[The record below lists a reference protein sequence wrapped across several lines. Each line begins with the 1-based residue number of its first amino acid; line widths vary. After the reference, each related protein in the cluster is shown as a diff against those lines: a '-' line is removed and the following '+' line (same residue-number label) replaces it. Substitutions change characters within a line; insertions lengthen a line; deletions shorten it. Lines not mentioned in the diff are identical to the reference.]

1 MLRYSGIVFPS
12 NFSNLHLINF
22 AIKLASFWPYLR
34 LSFMRNSKR
43 SSSLDHSLPLSL
55 HALPPTP
62 MSVLWFLDPAIFFMS
77 YPFHRNRS
85 QSPHSLLVSENK
97 PPSVIAVLVG
107 FYRHSKSPHSF
118 SFNVIE
124 CMG

>member
-12 NFSNLHLINF
+12 NFFNLHLINS
-22 AIKLASFWPYLR
+22 AIKLAPFWPYLR

-55 HALPPTP
+55 HALPP
-62 MSVLWFLDPAIFFMS
+62 MSVFWFLDPAIFFIS

-118 SFNVIE
+118 SFNVIA